1 MEHPVGGDHRHKTQK
16 KPTCDADTVSDTK
29 PSGETTFANLLED
42 SAREAYTRPW
52 HRIERGLRLN
62 RLRIFVEDISPQFDM
77 TKEEKDGLFL
87 FLQKALD
94 KKLLNTLKVVHY
106 DQETQ
111 RITAIKGLEMKRT
124 EIPTGTTDGTT
135 DGANPEGVSRP
146 LGVLNPEGVSHPK
159 GALNSEGVSRPLGVL
174 KWGFS
179 AKKPKTIETR
189 KRKKEEVPSVS
200 TNVVIT

>member
-16 KPTCDADTVSDTK
+16 KPICDADTIRDAR
-29 PSGETTFANLLED
+29 PSGETSFANLLED

-62 RLRIFVEDISPQFDM
+62 RLRIFVEDISPQYDM
-77 TKEEKDGLFL
+77 IKEEKDGLFL

-94 KKLLNTLKVVHY
+94 KKLLNTLKVVNY

-111 RITAIKGLEMKRT
+111 RITAIKGLEMKRA
-124 EIPTGTTDGTT
+124 EIPTGATDGATDGT
-135 DGANPEGVSRP
+135 
-146 LGVLNPEGVSHPK
+146 NPEGVSHPK
-159 GALNSEGVSRPLGVL
+159 GALNPEGVSRPLGAL

-189 KRKKEEVPSVS
+189 KRKKEEVPTVS
-200 TNVVIT
+200 TNVVIA